1 VRPGR
6 GSGGAA
12 GDTADETAAAG
23 GAAFGGRGTLEAGPD
38 TPKGNADTPEAS
50 AATLEADPGTLAA
63 AAGTLKGSTDLPE
76 AGAATPEGGAGVL
89 EADAATLGGGAG
101 RTDGGT
107 ANGAPTRE
115 PGSAVEARRPGG
127 AVEEPRAAARVLNG
141 IIGPG
146 PSGRLRLRWALL
158 IGLAGGAALTG
169 AFPPYGIWPLAV
181 VGPALLVVALRQ
193 QGLRGSFAVGAVF
206 GVAFFVPLLSWV
218 VNVAWYAWAALAI
231 SEALIFAVLAVGQ
244 RLLLRLPAWP
254 VAVAGWWV
262 AIEAFRDRWPWGGF
276 PWGRLAMSQAQA
288 PTVRWVSV
296 GGPSLLTFL
305 IALAG
310 ACLAWLIVERRVL
323 PAVCLACAAGLALV
337 GAALPVTTSGRVS
350 ASVAAVQG
358 DVPHAR
364 NLPTLFNDT
373 QITQNHATATE
384 RLAAQVRTGTRPA
397 PDLVIWPE
405 NSTDLDPFEYPA
417 IYQEIMTAVR
427 AIGRPILVGEFL
439 HHPVRNVGQLW
450 VPGRGPTTVYT
461 KRQLV
466 PFGEVIPFRGLISHI
481 TSLTSLQP
489 VNLTPGHQAAVF
501 RVGRIRLGD
510 VICYEVGFDGLVRS
524 EVAAGANLLSVQTND
539 ATFEVDGQT
548 GESLQQL
555 AMARIRAVEFDRS
568 VVVASTTGV
577 SAIVA
582 PDGSLI
588 VHSGTWQQA
597 VLQAR
602 VPLLT
607 GRTLAERLGG
617 WPEYVITALTILALL
632 IAAAGAIAG
641 RRADQRSTGTA
652 KIDVRS
658 PTP

>member
-1 VRPGR
+1 MRRESEAQRLARGPVRLSRSPG
-6 GSGGAA
+6 GDTNASDALDGGA
-12 GDTADETAAAG
+12 D
-23 GAAFGGRGTLEAGPD
+23 
-38 TPKGNADTPEAS
+38 
-50 AATLEADPGTLAA
+50 
-63 AAGTLKGSTDLPE
+63 
-76 AGAATPEGGAGVL
+76 TPEGGA
-89 EADAATLGGGAG
+89 A
-101 RTDGGT
+101 
-107 ANGAPTRE
+107 
-115 PGSAVEARRPGG
+115 
-127 AVEEPRAAARVLNG
+127 EESPAAARTGNKT
-141 IIGPG
+141 IGPRS
-146 PSGRLRLRWALL
+146 SGLRLRWALL
-158 IGLAGGAALTG
+158 TGLVGGLALTA
-169 AFPPYGIWPLAV
+169 AFPPYGIWPLAA
-181 VGPALLVVALRQ
+181 VGPALLVVALWH
-193 QGLRGSFAVGAVF
+193 QGLRGSFAVGVVF
-206 GVAFFVPLLSWV
+206 GLAFFVPLLSWV

-262 AIEAFRDRWPWGGF
+262 AVEAFRDRWPWGGF
-276 PWGRLAMSQAQA
+276 PWGRLAMSQAQS
-288 PTVRWVSV
+288 PTLRWVSV
-296 GGPSLLTFL
+296 GGPPLLTFL

-323 PAVCLACAAGLALV
+323 PAACFACAVGVTLA
-337 GAALPVTTSGRVS
+337 GAALPVTMSGPAS

-384 RLAAQVRTGTRPA
+384 RLAAQVRAGARHA
-397 PDLVIWPE
+397 PDIVIWPE
-405 NSTDLDPFEYPA
+405 NSTNLDPFEYPV
-417 IYQEIMTAVR
+417 IYQEIAAAVR
-427 AIGRPILVGEFL
+427 AISRPILVGEVL
-439 HHPVRNVGQLW
+439 QHPVRNVGQLW
-450 VPGRGPTTVYT
+450 LPGRGPTTMYV

-489 VNLTPGHQAAVF
+489 VNMAPGHRAVVF
-501 RVGRIRLGD
+501 HVGRIRLGD
-510 VICYEVGFDGLVRS
+510 VICYEVGFDNLVQS
-524 EVAAGANLLSVQTND
+524 EVAAGANLLSAQSND

-582 PDGSLI
+582 PDGGLI
-588 VHSGTWQQA
+588 AHSGTWQRA

-607 GRTLAERLGG
+607 GRTLAERLGA
-617 WPEYVITALTILALL
+617 WPEYVITALTVIAL
-632 IAAAGAIAG
+632 ITAAAGAVAE
-641 RRADQRSTGTA
+641 RRRLRAQST
-652 KIDVRS
+652 
-658 PTP
+658 

>member
-1 VRPGR
+1 MRRESQEERLARGPVRLRRAP
-6 GSGGAA
+6 GGA
-12 GDTADETAAAG
+12 GGGSADGMAAG
-23 GAAFGGRGTLEAGPD
+23 GAAAGRDSL
-38 TPKGNADTPEAS
+38 
-50 AATLEADPGTLAA
+50 
-63 AAGTLKGSTDLPE
+63 
-76 AGAATPEGGAGVL
+76 
-89 EADAATLGGGAG
+89 GAG
-101 RTDGGT
+101 RDTPGAGRDTLDGG
-107 ANGAPTRE
+107 AAAE
-115 PGSAVEARRPGG
+115 S
-127 AVEEPRAAARVLNG
+127 RAAARTGNE
-141 IIGPG
+141 ITGPG
-146 PSGRLRLRWALL
+146 SSGGLRLRWALL
-158 IGLAGGAALTG
+158 TGLVGGLALTA
-169 AFPPYGIWPLAV
+169 AFPPYGIWPLAA

-206 GVAFFVPLLSWV
+206 GLAFFVPLLSWV

-262 AIEAFRDRWPWGGF
+262 AVEAFRDRWPWGGF

-288 PTVRWVSV
+288 PTLRWVSV
-296 GGPSLLTFL
+296 GGPPLLTFL

-310 ACLAWLIVERRVL
+310 GCLAWLIVERRVL
-323 PAVCLACAAGLALV
+323 AAACFACAAGVTLA
-337 GAALPVTTSGRVS
+337 GAALPVTTSGPAS

-384 RLAAQVRTGTRPA
+384 QLAAEVKAGRRAA

-405 NSTDLDPFEYPA
+405 NSTNLDPFEYPV
-417 IYQEIMTAVR
+417 IYQEIAAAVR
-427 AIGRPILVGEFL
+427 AIGRPILVGEIL
-439 HHPVRNVGQLW
+439 QHPVRNVGQLW
-450 VPGRGPTTVYT
+450 LPGRGPATIYV

-489 VNLTPGHQAAVF
+489 VNMSPGHQAVVF

-524 EVAAGANLLSVQTND
+524 EIAAGANLLSAQSND

-588 VHSGTWQQA
+588 AHSGTWQRA
-597 VLQAR
+597 VLEAR

-617 WPEYVITALTILALL
+617 WPEYVITALTVIAL
-632 IAAAGAIAG
+632 IAAAAGAVAE
-641 RRADQRSTGTA
+641 RRRLGTRS
-652 KIDVRS
+652 R
-658 PTP
+658 